1 MMYVFPSAIYAVP
14 PLFLNTRC
22 ECYGGSEMST
32 DDLISTQKRKNVV
45 VVGGG
50 AAGMVLSNAHL
61 IRIPTNKE

>member
-1 MMYVFPSAIYAVP
+1 
-14 PLFLNTRC
+14 
-22 ECYGGSEMST
+22 MST